1 MFGKAA
7 RPAPPTPGS
16 APSKGNRTS
25 ITETA
30 PCQKSLKLHVG
41 QEGLAPIRA
50 SVLAEFQR
58 QAILP
63 GFRKGKAPVDLIEK
77 QYAQNIHEETLSRAT
92 KQACEEA
99 AKTYELKP
107 VGPFEIS
114 AANFSETD
122 GLMLEARVEVEPAF
136 TVVDYKGILL
146 KRPSLTVTTEEM
158 KKALA
163 DLQES
168 MTQLVPVG
176 EGTEKERRVPALD
189 DGLAKDVGFEN
200 LEKLNV
206 HVEAKLREQKQAAQT
221 EALESDLCD
230 VLLQRHAFEVP
241 PRLVVKQ
248 SERLTRDFK
257 ARLLLSGIAEEKVEE
272 EAKKF
277 TDQLRTSAERQVKLA
292 FILDRIAT
300 KESVTVTQDELVKRL
315 WDLSQRWKKDP
326 AEVRKMFDAQGLWPS
341 VISNIRQEKTMAW
354 LLAAAVIEEASIP
367 ADPQPTSAIG
377 QQGQRS
383 QHITGKK

>member
-1 MFGKAA
+1 MFRKAA
-7 RPAPPTPGS
+7 RPATPTPGS
-16 APSKGNRTS
+16 TPPAKGNRAS

-58 QAILP
+58 QAVLP
-63 GFRKGKAPVDLIEK
+63 GFRKGKAPVDLIQK

-99 AKTYELKP
+99 VKTYELKP

-122 GLMLEARVEVEPAF
+122 GLTLEARVEVEPAF
-136 TVVDYKGILL
+136 AVGDYKGIPL
-146 KRPSLTVTTEEM
+146 KRPPLAVTADERD
-158 KKALA
+158 KALA
-163 DLQES
+163 GLQES
-168 MTQLVPVG
+168 MMQLVPAG
-176 EGTEKERRVPALD
+176 EGKEKERRVPALD
-189 DGLAKDVGFEN
+189 DELAKDLGFEN

-230 VLLQRHAFEVP
+230 ALLQRHVFEVP

-257 ARLLLSGIAEEKVEE
+257 VRLLMSGIAEDKVEE

-315 WDLSQRWKKDP
+315 WELSQRWKKDP

-354 LLAAAVIEEASIP
+354 LLAAAMVTDAP
-367 ADPQPTSAIG
+367 APSPSVTETLHQ
-377 QQGQRS
+377 
-383 QHITGKK
+383 